1 MHYLLVSLLWIICR
15 VWYCCWYPW
24 YPNNISWSIS
34 DYYLDYMV
42 IIGHHMSSQLV
53 CRLSRLS
60 NCLLPS
66 FFAAPLIKS
75 PWMST
80 GLLLRNRWNRL
91 WGVRWCWWGRLLA
104 DGEQDIL
111 WPTKTWNIGKS
122 EQQLGDKAK
131 LNKLDSLS
139 HPWSIRKKRKNTSH
153 TGSSTSSIP
162 AAPAFSPQ
170 SLRFET
176 SDGWGNHQGIAMAL
190 TLMKWNSSCWLYK
203 FYKS

>member
-1 MHYLLVSLLWIICR
+1 MKHLRLL
-15 VWYCCWYPW
+15 
-24 YPNNISWSIS
+24 SWL
-34 DYYLDYMV
+34 Y
-42 IIGHHMSSQLV
+42 GNHWSSPLV

-80 GLLLRNRWNRL
+80 GLLLHRWNRL
-91 WGVRWCWWGRLLA
+91 WGVRWCWWCWWCWWGRLL
-104 DGEQDIL
+104 DGEQDIF

-122 EQQLGDKAK
+122 EQLRDKVK
-131 LNKLDSLS
+131 LNKIDSLS
-139 HPWSIRKKRKNTSH
+139 HPLSIQKKRKNTSH
-153 TGSSTSSIP
+153 TSSSTSSIP
-162 AAPAFSPQ
+162 AAPAFAPQ

-176 SDGWGNHQGIAMAL
+176 RDGWGNHQGIAMAL